1 MPKSHFESKSTD
13 NYSEIRPWEVVA
25 ERQVLEAPPWVN
37 VSVQTV
43 ELPNGK
49 VVDDYY
55 QIDLG
60 EYIVVFAQTPEG
72 QVIVERQY
80 KHGLGEVTLTM
91 PSGSIEGDESPLV
104 AAQRELLE
112 ETGYVSDEWQ
122 SIGSFVVNGNQRCGQ
137 AHYFTA
143 KNAHN
148 VTEPNSGDLE
158 AMQILLMSP
167 EEVLEALRTG
177 GFRLLSSSMAVAL
190 VMNPLLAPATGGE
203 G

>member
-1 MPKSHFESKSTD
+1 MSKLNFNAKSITEQGGL
-13 NYSEIRPWEVVA
+13 EPWKVLQDREVFK
-25 ERQVLEAPPWVN
+25 APPWIK

-43 ELPNGK
+43 ELPDGK
-49 VVDDYY
+49 LVDDYY
-55 QIDLG
+55 RIDLG
-60 EYIVVFAQTPEG
+60 QYIVVYAQTSERH
-72 QVIVERQY
+72 VIVERQY

-122 SIGSFVVNGNQRCGQ
+122 SMGSFVVNGNQRCAQ

-143 KNAHN
+143 ANAHK
-148 VTEPNSGDLE
+148 VAEPNSGDLE
-158 AMQILLMSP
+158 AIQILLMSP
-167 EEVLEALRTG
+167 GEVLEALRAG

-190 VMNPLLAPATGGE
+190 MMNPLLAPASGGE

>member
-1 MPKSHFESKSTD
+1 MSKSTSITD
-13 NYSEIRPWEVVA
+13 HGGLQPWEVLE
-25 ERQVLEAPPWVN
+25 ERQVFEAPPWIK

-43 ELPNGK
+43 KLPGGK
-49 VVDDYY
+49 LVDDYY
-55 QIDLG
+55 QINLG
-60 EYIVVFAQTPEG
+60 QYIVIFAQTPEG

-91 PSGSIEGDESPLV
+91 PSGSVERDESPLV

-137 AHYFTA
+137 AHYFITQ
-143 KNAHN
+143 NARKIA
-148 VTEPNSGDLE
+148 EPNSGDLE
-158 AMQILLMSP
+158 TMQILLMSS
-167 EEVLEALRTG
+167 EDVLEALRTG
-177 GFRLLSSSMAVAL
+177 GFKLLSSSMAVAL
-190 VMNPLLAPATGGE
+190 VLNPSLAPTPGGCRI